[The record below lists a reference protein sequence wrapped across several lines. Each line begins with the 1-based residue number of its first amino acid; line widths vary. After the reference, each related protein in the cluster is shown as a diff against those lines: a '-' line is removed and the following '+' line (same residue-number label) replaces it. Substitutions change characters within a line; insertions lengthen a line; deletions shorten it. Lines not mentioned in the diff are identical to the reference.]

1 MHESQAHESR
11 QPAPEATFR
20 HSVQTEQ
27 QLGLTLSDRERK
39 AILSACEVS
48 GLDMDSY
55 YAGINR
61 KLPSAPSWR
70 TFAARHCWRR
80 STASTVPTTPQSM
93 ESSLPTGEL

>member
-55 YAGINR
+55 Y
-61 KLPSAPSWR
+61 S
-70 TFAARHCWRR
+70 
-80 STASTVPTTPQSM
+80 
-93 ESSLPTGEL
+93 